1 MEALESMSNKL
12 HIILTGEQSD
22 TRSFVVSKSAI
33 KVGLLVSLAVAVVL
47 IVSSVAG
54 VHFVRENGR
63 IKTSVARLSNELRAS
78 RVWNNEFKE
87 RLTEEVSLREAR
99 RQDKL
104 SELIKQNSAK
114 QAMLTKALADLKK
127 KSRSIESILR
137 VVGVKIKVK
146 SSSRNSGGP
155 FIPLSDNTYKDLS
168 FKVDNYLDAI
178 RAIPLG
184 PPVWGTITSKYGRRI
199 DPINNKPA
207 FHSGLDIRQ
216 KRGTGVMCTA
226 AGVVVAQ
233 GFSRGNGNYVFV
245 KHAMNFETKYLHMEK
260 TLVKKG
266 QKVKRGQVI
275 GLLGNTGRS
284 TGPHLH
290 YEIVYKGRT
299 VNPLKFVRIA
309 RYISKRSGRS

>member
-1 MEALESMSNKL
+1 MPDKL

-22 TRSFVVSKSAI
+22 TRSFVVSISAI
-33 KVGLLVSLAVAVVL
+33 KVGLLVSLAAVVVL
-47 IVSSVAG
+47 IVSSAAG
-54 VHFVRENGR
+54 FHFIRENGR

-78 RVWNNEFKE
+78 RSWNHEFKE
-87 RLTEEVSLREAR
+87 RLTEEVSRREASQ
-99 RQDKL
+99 QDKL
-104 SELIKQNSAK
+104 GELIKQNSAR
-114 QAMLTKALADLKK
+114 QAMLNKALADLKN

-137 VVGVKIKVK
+137 IVGVKIKAK

-155 FIPLSDNTYKDLS
+155 FIPLSGNTYKDLS

-216 KRGTGVMCTA
+216 KRGAKVMCTA
-226 AGVVVAQ
+226 AGVVEAQ
-233 GFSRGNGNYVFV
+233 GFSRGNGNYVFI

-260 TLVKKG
+260 ALVKKG

-309 RYISKRSGRS
+309 RYISKGSGRS

>member
-1 MEALESMSNKL
+1 MSNKL

-22 TRSFVVSKSAI
+22 TKSFVVSMPAI
-33 KVGLLVSLAVAVVL
+33 KVGLIVSLAVVAAL
-47 IVSSVAG
+47 IISSVAG
-54 VHFVRENGR
+54 VHFIRENGR
-63 IKTSVARLSNELRAS
+63 IKTSVARLSNELKVS
-78 RVWNNEFKE
+78 KSWNNNFKK
-87 RLTEEVSLREAR
+87 RLTKEVSAREAR
-99 RQDKL
+99 QQDKL
-104 SELIKQNSAK
+104 AVLIKNNSDK
-114 QAMLTKALADLKK
+114 QVMLSKALADLRN

-137 VVGVKIKVK
+137 IVGIKIKTK
-146 SSSRNSGGP
+146 ESSKNSGGP
-155 FIPLSDNTYKDLS
+155 FIPLSSNTYKDLS

-178 RAIPLG
+178 QAIPLG

-216 KRGTGVMCTA
+216 ERGAKVMCTA
-226 AGVVVAQ
+226 AGIVMAQ
-233 GFSRGNGNYVFV
+233 GFSKGNGNYVFI
-245 KHAMNFETKYLHMEK
+245 KHAMSFETKYLHMEK
-260 TLVKKG
+260 ALVKQG

-299 VNPLKFVRIA
+299 VNPLRFVRIA
-309 RYISKRSGRS
+309 RYISKGSGRS

>member
-1 MEALESMSNKL
+1 MSNKL

-22 TRSFVVSKSAI
+22 TKSFVVSMSAI
-33 KVGLLVSLAVAVVL
+33 KLGLIVSLALVAVL
-47 IVSSVAG
+47 IISSVAG
-54 VHFVRENGR
+54 VHFIRENGR
-63 IKTSVARLSNELRAS
+63 IKTSIARLSNELKVS
-78 RVWNNEFKE
+78 KSWNNSFKK
-87 RLTEEVSLREAR
+87 RLTEEVASREAR
-99 RQDKL
+99 QQNKL
-104 SELIKQNSAK
+104 AELIKDNSKK
-114 QAMLTKALADLKK
+114 QAMLNRALVDLKS

-137 VVGVKIKVK
+137 IVGIKIKTK
-146 SSSRNSGGP
+146 ESPKNSGGP
-155 FIPLSDNTYKDLS
+155 FIPLSSNTYKDLS

-178 RAIPLG
+178 QAIPLG

-216 KRGTGVMCTA
+216 ERGTKVMCTA
-226 AGVVVAQ
+226 AGIVMAQ
-233 GFSRGNGNYVFV
+233 GFSKGNGNYVFI

-260 TLVKKG
+260 ALVKQG

-309 RYISKRSGRS
+309 RYISKGSGRS